1 MTKLLLAS
9 SSIYRHKLLNKL
21 QIAFD
26 WAKPDVDETP
36 LPRENPIDLVRRL
49 AEAKAR
55 RLSTDYPDHLI
66 IGSDQVACHQGQIIG
81 KPGNFAKACEQLLNF
96 SGKTVH
102 FYTGLCVFNPL
113 TQNCQLHIE
122 TDVVYFRTLS
132 KNQIDNY
139 LQREQPFDCAGSFK
153 SEGLGISLFTRIESR
168 DPNSLVGLP
177 LIALID
183 LLANENIHVLAQDSD
198 RQ

>member
-1 MTKLLLAS
+1 MGKP
-9 SSIYRHKLLNKL
+9 
-21 QIAFD
+21 FD
-26 WAKPDVDETP
+26 WAKPDIDESP
-36 LPRENPIDLVRRL
+36 LPNEKPVDLVMRL

-55 RLSTDYPDHLI
+55 HLARNYPGYVI
-66 IGSDQVACHQGQIIG
+66 IGSDQVASYNGQILG
-81 KPGNFAKACEQLLNF
+81 KPGSFANAQKQLSTF
-96 SGKTVH
+96 SGH
-102 FYTGLCVFNPL
+102 AIDFYTGLCVFNPQ
-113 TQNCQLHIE
+113 TQNCQLHME
-122 TDVVYFRTLS
+122 TDVVYFRNLS

-168 DPNSLVGLP
+168 DPNSLIGLP

-183 LLANENIHVLAQDSD
+183 LLAHENIDVLAQDSD